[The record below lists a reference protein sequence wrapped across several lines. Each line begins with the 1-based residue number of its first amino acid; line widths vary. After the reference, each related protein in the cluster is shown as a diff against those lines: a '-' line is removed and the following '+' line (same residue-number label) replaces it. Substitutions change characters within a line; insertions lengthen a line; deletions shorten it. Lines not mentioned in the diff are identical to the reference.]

1 MPQSYNHS
9 CKEDIVSRKRFMMM
23 GIWATVAAISLVS
36 ASGSSA
42 SDANRGDGSERIG
55 HGGSTYQSK
64 SARTGDCQAKVEV
77 IERIGQGGSIYR
89 SQSGQISDCQSA
101 SDTAKPVDAV
111 ERIGHG
117 GIQYSSSQTM
127 KN

>member
-1 MPQSYNHS
+1 MSG
-9 CKEDIVSRKRFMMM
+9 RRFMLM
-23 GIWATVAAISLVS
+23 GILATVAAAGLLS
-36 ASGSSA
+36 ASNSFA
-42 SDANRGDGSERIG
+42 SDASRGDGSERIG
-55 HGGSTYQSK
+55 HGGSTYQST
-64 SARTGDCQAKVEV
+64 SAHTGDCQTKVDV

-89 SQSGQISDCQSA
+89 TQSGQISACQSV
-101 SDTAKPVDAV
+101 SETSKPVDVV